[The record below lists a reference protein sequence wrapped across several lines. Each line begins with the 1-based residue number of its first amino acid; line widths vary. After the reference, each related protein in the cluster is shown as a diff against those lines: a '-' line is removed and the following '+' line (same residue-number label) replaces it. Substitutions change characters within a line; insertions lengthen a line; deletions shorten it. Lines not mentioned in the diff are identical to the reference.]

1 MDKIILYHGSQN
13 EKIIPQFGLG
23 NEKHDYG
30 KGFYLTESLDLA
42 KEWAVYRPEESN
54 GWVHKYE
61 LETEGLKI
69 LDFQEKDVLVWLA
82 ELMKHRDAA
91 DSKRYRILS
100 KKFIEKYGI
109 DTNGYDVIK
118 GWRANASYFYIA
130 KAFVRDE
137 VDVDILAELLSLGGL
152 GTQYCIKTEKAYK
165 NLTEISSDL
174 QSVCFTQF
182 NEKYNERDI
191 TARENMRK
199 LIDSDRNRVT
209 KVFSTLL

>member
-13 EKIIPQFGLG
+13 KKIIPQFGLG

-61 LETEGLKI
+61 LETEGIKI

-91 DSKRYRILS
+91 DSKRYRMLS
-100 KKFIEKYGI
+100 KKFIEK
-109 DTNGYDVIK
+109 
-118 GWRANASYFYIA
+118 
-130 KAFVRDE
+130 
-137 VDVDILAELLSLGGL
+137 
-152 GTQYCIKTEKAYK
+152 
-165 NLTEISSDL
+165 
-174 QSVCFTQF
+174 
-182 NEKYNERDI
+182 
-191 TARENMRK
+191 
-199 LIDSDRNRVT
+199 
-209 KVFSTLL
+209 